1 MNGQVAA
8 ESYLGSVPTMVSM
21 VVVAALHHIGV
32 SDMACAAVA
41 AAIIIPG
48 TTALVLLM
56 RHWRKQDGEK
66 R

>member
-21 VVVAALHHIGV
+21 VV
-32 SDMACAAVA
+32 VA

>member
-21 VVVAALHHIGV
+21 VVVAVLHHIGV

-41 AAIIIPG
+41 AAMIIPG

-56 RHWRKQDGEK
+56 RHWRKQDREK
-66 R
+66 

>member
-21 VVVAALHHIGV
+21 VVAVLHHIGV

-56 RHWRKQDGEK
+56 RHWRKQDREK
-66 R
+66 

>member
-21 VVVAALHHIGV
+21 VVVAVLHHIGV
-32 SDMACAAVA
+32 SDMTCAAVA

-56 RHWRKQDGEK
+56 RHWRKQDREK
-66 R
+66 

>member
-8 ESYLGSVPTMVSM
+8 ESYLGSAPTMVSM
-21 VVVAALHHIGV
+21 VVVAVLHHIGV

-56 RHWRKQDGEK
+56 RHWRKQDREK
-66 R
+66 

>member
-21 VVVAALHHIGV
+21 VVVAVLHYIGV

-56 RHWRKQDGEK
+56 RHWRKQDREK
-66 R
+66 

>member
-21 VVVAALHHIGV
+21 GVVAVHIGV

-56 RHWRKQDGEK
+56 RHWRKQDREK
-66 R
+66 